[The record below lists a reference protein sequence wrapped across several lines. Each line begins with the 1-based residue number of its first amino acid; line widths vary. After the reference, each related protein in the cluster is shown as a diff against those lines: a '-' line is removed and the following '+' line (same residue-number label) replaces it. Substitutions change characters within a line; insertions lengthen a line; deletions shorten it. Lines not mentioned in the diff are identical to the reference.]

1 MKILTKIVIDGLKE
15 IDQKKYSGEL
25 GLNTAIFGNK
35 GALDSLGLV
44 TLLVNIEQKIESHY
58 NTSITIAD
66 EKAMSLSNSPFKTV
80 GSLIDYINRELNK
93 NE

>member
-66 EKAMSLSNSPFKTV
+66 EKAMSLSNSPFKTI

>member
-1 MKILTKIVIDGLKE
+1 MKILTKIVINGLKE

-25 GLNTAIFGNK
+25 GLNTALFGNK

-66 EKAMSLSNSPFKTV
+66 EKAMSLSNSPFKTI

>member
-1 MKILTKIVIDGLKE
+1 MKILTKIVINGLKE

-66 EKAMSLSNSPFKTV
+66 EKAMSLSNSPFKTI